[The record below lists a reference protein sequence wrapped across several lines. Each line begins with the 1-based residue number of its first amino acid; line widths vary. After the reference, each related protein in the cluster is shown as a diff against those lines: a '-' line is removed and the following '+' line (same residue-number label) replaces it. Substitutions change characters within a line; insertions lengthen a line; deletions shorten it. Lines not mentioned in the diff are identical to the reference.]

1 MIILRRDHGGNKN
14 ECEIFA
20 FAGIG
25 GFGAS

>member
-20 FAGIG
+20 FVGID